1 MVNLYLSVHVEE
13 SLVVVHPDLCHARR
27 VDAVRVLGDEVGVP
41 RPEDVAHVRA
51 RHVLHAA
58 AATPR
63 AEREL
68 CRYIDSVIQWK
79 PLIRRTLLT
88 CKVSFHL

>member
-68 CRYIDSVIQWK
+68 CGRAGGRINSAHTDGK
-79 PLIRRTLLT
+79 
-88 CKVSFHL
+88 